1 MSQDQAT
8 PKIFYAKGSSNLIPR
23 ENLDPNFKNKTVKLL
38 EITESISCFYGQEYV
53 YAKSQHN

>member
-8 PKIFYAKGSSNLIPR
+8 PKIFYAKESSNLIPR
-23 ENLDPNFKNKTVKLL
+23 ENLDSNFKNKTVKLL
-38 EITESISCFYGQEYV
+38 EITESIFCFYGQEYV